1 MSSSTSTR
9 GVLHPP
15 TYKFGDDFITWS
27 ERFKLILKVNNYDDA
42 KGLKL
47 LPLYLDPTTYSIYRE
62 LEGSGPLAT
71 LEEALKALTK
81 ALRPRTATTW
91 LSFTHQK
98 MHPKEHP
105 MDFATRLRHMAS
117 DLMPGLQPTE
127 RDELCT
133 HQFLAGIPP
142 DYARVLCNES
152 ATLSLFDAAQRVQQ
166 LLGLD
171 EARLRADSTPDAA
184 ELLGLPASD
193 PVDPT
198 MSEEELNSL
207 SSPPAPVSS
216 INTGNGSKSSISSVI
231 CHRCG
236 RPEHYARDCRMDRS
250 TVCRKCGKRGHV
262 SRACRSFPSQG
273 NEQGR
278 TQ

>member
-1 MSSSTSTR
+1 
-9 GVLHPP
+9 
-15 TYKFGDDFITWS
+15 
-27 ERFKLILKVNNYDDA
+27 
-42 KGLKL
+42 
-47 LPLYLDPTTYSIYRE
+47 
-62 LEGSGPLAT
+62 
-71 LEEALKALTK
+71 
-81 ALRPRTATTW
+81 
-91 LSFTHQK
+91 

-133 HQFLAGIPP
+133 HKFLAGIPP

-184 ELLGLPASD
+184 ELLGLPAPD

-198 MSEEELNSL
+198 MSEEEMNSL
-207 SSPPAPVSS
+207 SSPPAQRA
-216 INTGNGSKSSISSVI
+216 VI
-231 CHRCG
+231 MLIMLNH
-236 RPEHYARDCRMDRS
+236 PILIMLAPKNAAHYLLYVIA
-250 TVCRKCGKRGHV
+250 
-262 SRACRSFPSQG
+262 
-273 NEQGR
+273 
-278 TQ
+278 